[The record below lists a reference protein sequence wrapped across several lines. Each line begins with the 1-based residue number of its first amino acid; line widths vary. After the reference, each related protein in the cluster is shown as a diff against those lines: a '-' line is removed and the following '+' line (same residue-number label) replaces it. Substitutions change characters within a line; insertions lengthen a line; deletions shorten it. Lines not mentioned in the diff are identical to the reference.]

1 MKTKVEDKKAKKRSL
16 SETSVSIKSN
26 QKQENINEFKKGSKK
41 AKLAGVKQNGNPTS
55 GEKAPILKVVDKQK
69 KEQNKAIKQQSS
81 IVKLSETKRDTKEK
95 TELTVVKSMKE
106 TGDRINKRNK
116 RRPARPY
123 NQRDLTVEQITEK
136 IAEIQSREVLS
147 KRAKKLLGVLKR
159 KLRESGNN
167 SEKLD
172 IVGKKSN
179 KKAEHRE
186 NVLMQSKQKAND
198 ESKTKA
204 EKKHIQSKG
213 KPQEEDDDDS
223 DIEEDDEDSDVE
235 EESLDEESLDEED
248 EIMKKREIQKTV
260 LKRLEEFKS
269 DEDEELESEENEEE
283 VENEEDEEE
292 VENEEDEDEED
303 EENEEDD
310 EDVEDEEDEEDQ
322 EDEEDEVQTDLLR
335 KVYLKKLSEMRMK
348 EGLNKNKQE
357 QNKNKQEQN
366 KNKQEHNK
374 NKQEQNK
381 NKEEDEEDEEDD
393 EDVEDEEEEE
403 DQEDEEDE
411 VQTDLLRKVYLKKL
425 SEMRM
430 KEGLNKNK
438 QEQNKNKQE
447 QNKNKQEHNKNKQEQ
462 NKNKQVPQS
471 LDNQQKG
478 EKTKRYVLFVGNLPL
493 NITEDEIK
501 RHFLTKID
509 SITSIRIPTKPD
521 KSPRGFA
528 YVEVTNNI
536 DFEKG
541 LSLNHTF
548 LNKRR
553 INVQYSLPAGGKKA
567 NDATKKF
574 MVAKN
579 MKLQAL
585 QKAGKLA
592 GGNQK
597 KKPFKKENRFHIGR
611 TAAPQIDLT
620 AENEC
625 LRRAFEQT
633 EEKLRKLSREK
644 QNSQNAT
651 TAESAT
657 AKLIEL
663 SKKCRDRTAE
673 VEALKTKCK
682 NLEATLVI
690 KGDELER
697 QRTELQHILKSEVR
711 KDCGDNIGEKDLKKK
726 KKKNLL
732 GKGDE
737 ERFRCLKNK
746 LQRVQAKLC
755 ESRNTCAALRQE
767 INKAQKLLCSEVG
780 ENVSISVLS
789 SAPGGWRGRAEQIRN
804 LQQKLAE
811 LQTRLSENERSQKE
825 SCDRQNLAY
834 LRNVEKERR
843 QQIENTAKELRQAE
857 VALEASKRKLDA
869 SKARIKILE
878 QELSIAKGKIA
889 MLNEKRSHDDRLIDA
904 LNERLKISEARYQDH
919 EMDVQNR
926 EHKIER
932 ENANI
937 KNELRATQLH
947 VDRLR
952 RRLEEREIE
961 IDKLRNGILSDES
974 LKCRISLHPDF
985 RLTEERQISP
995 VVSPRSLGE
1004 PNEYV
1009 TLALAAEAERVRL
1022 LELVTLLNQRLDK
1035 ERNEA
1040 DALAELLRKEKS
1052 KCAKLELKLRD
1063 SEKERVGL
1071 AKVDTRYRARS
1082 CAKSMSSL
1090 RTEEET
1096 TNPDEVR
1103 YKIELL
1109 EEECLAL
1116 KTRLDTVQQDKASD
1130 LAMYKRMLDQ
1140 ARKTFKDACRNKL
1153 ATGGSRST
1161 ITI

>member
-1 MKTKVEDKKAKKRSL
+1 MADC
-16 SETSVSIKSN
+16 
-26 QKQENINEFKKGSKK
+26 
-41 AKLAGVKQNGNPTS
+41 KL
-55 GEKAPILKVVDKQK
+55 E
-69 KEQNKAIKQQSS
+69 
-81 IVKLSETKRDTKEK
+81 
-95 TELTVVKSMKE
+95 
-106 TGDRINKRNK
+106 
-116 RRPARPY
+116 
-123 NQRDLTVEQITEK
+123 
-136 IAEIQSREVLS
+136 
-147 KRAKKLLGVLKR
+147 
-159 KLRESGNN
+159 
-167 SEKLD
+167 
-172 IVGKKSN
+172 
-179 KKAEHRE
+179 
-186 NVLMQSKQKAND
+186 AND
-198 ESKTKA
+198 
-204 EKKHIQSKG
+204 
-213 KPQEEDDDDS
+213 
-223 DIEEDDEDSDVE
+223 
-235 EESLDEESLDEED
+235 
-248 EIMKKREIQKTV
+248 
-260 LKRLEEFKS
+260 
-269 DEDEELESEENEEE
+269 
-283 VENEEDEEE
+283 
-292 VENEEDEDEED
+292 
-303 EENEEDD
+303 
-310 EDVEDEEDEEDQ
+310 
-322 EDEEDEVQTDLLR
+322 
-335 KVYLKKLSEMRMK
+335 
-348 EGLNKNKQE
+348 
-357 QNKNKQEQN
+357 
-366 KNKQEHNK
+366 
-374 NKQEQNK
+374 
-381 NKEEDEEDEEDD
+381 
-393 EDVEDEEEEE
+393 
-403 DQEDEEDE
+403 
-411 VQTDLLRKVYLKKL
+411 
-425 SEMRM
+425 
-430 KEGLNKNK
+430 
-438 QEQNKNKQE
+438 
-447 QNKNKQEHNKNKQEQ
+447 
-462 NKNKQVPQS
+462 S
-471 LDNQQKG
+471 LDNENMSSTKLI
-478 EKTKRYVLFVGNLPL
+478 EKELSERIIFPEEL
-493 NITEDEIK
+493 NN
-501 RHFLTKID
+501 FLQNR
-509 SITSIRIPTKPD
+509 IR
-521 KSPRGFA
+521 
-528 YVEVTNNI
+528 
-536 DFEKG
+536 
-541 LSLNHTF
+541 
-548 LNKRR
+548 
-553 INVQYSLPAGGKKA
+553 
-567 NDATKKF
+567 
-574 MVAKN
+574 
-579 MKLQAL
+579 
-585 QKAGKLA
+585 
-592 GGNQK
+592 
-597 KKPFKKENRFHIGR
+597 
-611 TAAPQIDLT
+611 DLT
-620 AENEC
+620 AENEY

-690 KGDELER
+690 KDDELGR
-697 QRTELQHILKSEVR
+697 QRTELQQILKSEVR
-711 KDCGDNIGEKDLKKK
+711 KDSGDS
-726 KKKNLL
+726 
-732 GKGDE
+732 KGDE

-767 INKAQKLLCSEVG
+767 INKAQKGYKYQLLCSEVG
-780 ENVSISVLS
+780 ENISFSALS
-789 SAPGGWRGRAEQIRN
+789 SAPGSWRGRAEQIRN

-825 SCDRQNLAY
+825 SCAFQDRQNFAY

-878 QELSIAKGKIA
+878 QELSIAKGKTA

-919 EMDVQNR
+919 EMEVQNR

-995 VVSPRSLGE
+995 AVSPRSLGE

-1063 SEKERVGL
+1063 SEKERMGL

-1096 TNPDEVR
+1096 ANPDEVR

-1116 KTRLDTVQQDKASD
+1116 KTRLDTVQQDKALD

>member
-1 MKTKVEDKKAKKRSL
+1 MADC
-16 SETSVSIKSN
+16 
-26 QKQENINEFKKGSKK
+26 
-41 AKLAGVKQNGNPTS
+41 KL
-55 GEKAPILKVVDKQK
+55 E
-69 KEQNKAIKQQSS
+69 
-81 IVKLSETKRDTKEK
+81 
-95 TELTVVKSMKE
+95 
-106 TGDRINKRNK
+106 
-116 RRPARPY
+116 
-123 NQRDLTVEQITEK
+123 
-136 IAEIQSREVLS
+136 
-147 KRAKKLLGVLKR
+147 
-159 KLRESGNN
+159 
-167 SEKLD
+167 
-172 IVGKKSN
+172 
-179 KKAEHRE
+179 
-186 NVLMQSKQKAND
+186 AND
-198 ESKTKA
+198 
-204 EKKHIQSKG
+204 
-213 KPQEEDDDDS
+213 
-223 DIEEDDEDSDVE
+223 
-235 EESLDEESLDEED
+235 
-248 EIMKKREIQKTV
+248 
-260 LKRLEEFKS
+260 
-269 DEDEELESEENEEE
+269 
-283 VENEEDEEE
+283 
-292 VENEEDEDEED
+292 
-303 EENEEDD
+303 
-310 EDVEDEEDEEDQ
+310 
-322 EDEEDEVQTDLLR
+322 
-335 KVYLKKLSEMRMK
+335 
-348 EGLNKNKQE
+348 
-357 QNKNKQEQN
+357 
-366 KNKQEHNK
+366 
-374 NKQEQNK
+374 
-381 NKEEDEEDEEDD
+381 
-393 EDVEDEEEEE
+393 
-403 DQEDEEDE
+403 
-411 VQTDLLRKVYLKKL
+411 
-425 SEMRM
+425 
-430 KEGLNKNK
+430 
-438 QEQNKNKQE
+438 
-447 QNKNKQEHNKNKQEQ
+447 
-462 NKNKQVPQS
+462 S
-471 LDNQQKG
+471 LDN
-478 EKTKRYVLFVGNLPL
+478 ENMSSTKL
-493 NITEDEIK
+493 IE
-501 RHFLTKID
+501 
-509 SITSIRIPTKPD
+509 
-521 KSPRGFA
+521 
-528 YVEVTNNI
+528 
-536 DFEKG
+536 
-541 LSLNHTF
+541 
-548 LNKRR
+548 
-553 INVQYSLPAGGKKA
+553 
-567 NDATKKF
+567 
-574 MVAKN
+574 
-579 MKLQAL
+579 
-585 QKAGKLA
+585 
-592 GGNQK
+592 
-597 KKPFKKENRFHIGR
+597 
-611 TAAPQIDLT
+611 DLT

-690 KGDELER
+690 KDDELGR
-697 QRTELQHILKSEVR
+697 QRTELQQILKSEVR
-711 KDCGDNIGEKDLKKK
+711 KDSGDS
-726 KKKNLL
+726 
-732 GKGDE
+732 KGDE

-755 ESRNTCAALRQE
+755 ESRNTCASLRQE

-780 ENVSISVLS
+780 ENVSIRALS

-857 VALEASKRKLDA
+857 VALEALKRKLDA

-878 QELSIAKGKIA
+878 QELSIAKGNIA

-919 EMDVQNR
+919 EMEVQNR

-974 LKCRISLHPDF
+974 LKCRISLYPDF

-995 VVSPRSLGE
+995 AVSPRSLGE

-1116 KTRLDTVQQDKASD
+1116 KARLDTVQQDKASD

>member
-69 KEQNKAIKQQSS
+69 KEQNKAIKQQSN

-136 IAEIQSREVLS
+136 IAEIQRREVLS

-269 DEDEELESEENEEE
+269 DEDEDEELESEENEEE

-292 VENEEDEDEED
+292 VENEEDEDEEV

-310 EDVEDEEDEEDQ
+310 EDVEDEEDQ
-322 EDEEDEVQTDLLR
+322 EDEEDEVQTD
-335 KVYLKKLSEMRMK
+335 
-348 EGLNKNKQE
+348 
-357 QNKNKQEQN
+357 
-366 KNKQEHNK
+366 
-374 NKQEQNK
+374 
-381 NKEEDEEDEEDD
+381 
-393 EDVEDEEEEE
+393 
-403 DQEDEEDE
+403 
-411 VQTDLLRKVYLKKL
+411 
-425 SEMRM
+425 
-430 KEGLNKNK
+430 
-438 QEQNKNKQE
+438 
-447 QNKNKQEHNKNKQEQ
+447 
-462 NKNKQVPQS
+462 
-471 LDNQQKG
+471 
-478 EKTKRYVLFVGNLPL
+478 F
-493 NITEDEIK
+493 ITEDEIK

-611 TAAPQIDLT
+611 AAAPQ
-620 AENEC
+620 
-625 LRRAFEQT
+625 
-633 EEKLRKLSREK
+633 
-644 QNSQNAT
+644 
-651 TAESAT
+651 
-657 AKLIEL
+657 
-663 SKKCRDRTAE
+663 
-673 VEALKTKCK
+673 V
-682 NLEATLVI
+682 
-690 KGDELER
+690 
-697 QRTELQHILKSEVR
+697 VR
-711 KDCGDNIGEKDLKKK
+711 KIKKK
-726 KKKNLL
+726 NQKNLL

-780 ENVSISVLS
+780 ENVSISALS

-995 VVSPRSLGE
+995 AVSPRNLGE

-1009 TLALAAEAERVRL
+1009 ILALAAEAERVRL

-1052 KCAKLELKLRD
+1052 KWAKLELKLRD